1 MFQLKL
7 IIKQG
12 NSGLRAKYWYHF
24 MISPTKSQI
33 AFVYVSLMIVHIV
46 VFFIPVDDC
55 MEIDLDL

>member
-1 MFQLKL
+1 
-7 IIKQG
+7 
-12 NSGLRAKYWYHF
+12 
-24 MISPTKSQI
+24 MISTTKSQI